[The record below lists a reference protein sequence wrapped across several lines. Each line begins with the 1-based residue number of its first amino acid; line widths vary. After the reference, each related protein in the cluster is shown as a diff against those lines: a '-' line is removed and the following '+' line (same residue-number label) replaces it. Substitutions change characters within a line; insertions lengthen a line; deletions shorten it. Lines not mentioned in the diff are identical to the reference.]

1 MRFEFDPEKDD
12 TNRSKHG
19 VSLAFGARVLEDVDY
34 LLVGE
39 DRYEVIGMVDGK
51 ALDRGACA
59 PR

>member
-1 MRFEFDPEKDD
+1 MREKDD

-39 DRYEVIGMVDGK
+39 DRYKVIGMVDGK
-51 ALDRGACA
+51 LWTRGACA

>member
-39 DRYEVIGMVDGK
+39 DRYKVIGMVDGK

>member
-12 TNRSKHG
+12 TDRSKHG

-39 DRYEVIGMVDGK
+39 DRYKVIGMVDGK

>member
-1 MRFEFDPEKDD
+1 MQFEFDPEKDD

-39 DRYEVIGMVDGK
+39 DRYKVIGMVRWK